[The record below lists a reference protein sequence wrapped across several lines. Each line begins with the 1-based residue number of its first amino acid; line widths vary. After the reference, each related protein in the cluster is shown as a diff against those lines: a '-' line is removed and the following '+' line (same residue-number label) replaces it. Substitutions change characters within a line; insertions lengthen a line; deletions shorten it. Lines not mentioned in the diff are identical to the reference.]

1 MLPVTIKNIAP
12 PFQLHNAYL
21 VAYYRDCISICTS
34 EEAFYYDVYFRH
46 EVFKFTCVL
55 AAKVHVY
62 GKRRKKKTTF
72 EGINLNVNTHHCEI
86 SVIMN
91 KPAKEHFLFVCAS
104 LDFRVL
110 FT

>member
-1 MLPVTIKNIAP
+1 MLHLNEQLWAKEDSHCLVLILNFIFKVFFTIYILLPVTIKNIAL

-46 EVFKFTCVL
+46 EVFKFKTCVL

-62 GKRRKKKTTF
+62 GKKKKKTTF
-72 EGINLNVNTHHCEI
+72 EGTW
-86 SVIMN
+86 M
-91 KPAKEHFLFVCAS
+91 
-104 LDFRVL
+104 
-110 FT
+110 